1 MNKAWAL
8 ILYPILLPSLIR
20 LMVSVEVKRHGRR
33 RRRVSTVSILQN
45 VLLAVGIPAHCQM
58 RFLGCFLLLF
68 VLVLFCYFWR
78 CHSSYNTELP
88 SLPAQQG
95 LGAVGRSR
103 TTGYW
108 ESSAMR
114 GSRDSSVVRASDS

>member
-8 ILYPILLPSLIR
+8 IPYPTLPPSLIR
-20 LMVSVEVKRHGRR
+20 LMVSVEVKRHGR

-58 RFLGCFLLLF
+58 RLLGCFLLLF
-68 VLVLFCYFWR
+68 VLVLVCYFWR
-78 CHSSYNTELP
+78 CHSWYNTELP

-95 LGAVGRSR
+95 LGAVGRSS

-108 ESSAMR
+108 ESSAVR